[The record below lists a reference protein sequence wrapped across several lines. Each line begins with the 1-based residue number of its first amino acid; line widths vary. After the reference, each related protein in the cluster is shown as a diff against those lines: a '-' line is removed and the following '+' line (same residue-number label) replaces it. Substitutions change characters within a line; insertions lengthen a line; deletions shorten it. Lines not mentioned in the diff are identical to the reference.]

1 MAKEKKDKH
10 KKDNGKD
17 KKRKRDRE
25 DESKHAEKA
34 RKLVSCPGA
43 YCCYRRYHCKA
54 EQSWLLSKTPA
65 AITCFTEQ
73 SRIATDRLRS
83 LKRIYEKG
91 MAQRRCKSLFGA
103 RKLRSR
109 FRKGRT

>member
-34 RKLVSCPGA
+34 RKLVSCLGA
-43 YCCYRRYHCKA
+43 YCCFCRYHCKA
-54 EQSWLLSKTPA
+54 VQSWLLVEDS
-65 AITCFTEQ
+65 C
-73 SRIATDRLRS
+73 SDH
-83 LKRIYEKG
+83 
-91 MAQRRCKSLFGA
+91 LFY
-103 RKLRSR
+103 
-109 FRKGRT
+109 